1 MKRTVLKSLLLLSAL
16 ASVGCAV
23 IMLSSP
29 SEPDKDLL
37 SLAKYRQW
45 NLVNPTPQLM
55 QPQAAEDCAIIFGRD
70 KSSPHLNKY
79 ISVYVN
85 PVGREA
91 MMGKRDSKFPAGSM
105 IVKEKLGKPDSK
117 KPEMLTAMIKREA
130 GYNPET
136 GDWEFLVLD
145 GQAIAILERGKL
157 ERCSGC
163 HKSYT
168 YSDFVTKTYVRPGE

>member
-1 MKRTVLKSLLLLSAL
+1 MKRTILKSLLLISAL
-16 ASVGCAV
+16 AALGCAV
-23 IMLSSP
+23 ATLSSP
-29 SEPDKDLL
+29 SVPDKDLL
-37 SLAKYRQW
+37 SLAEYRQW
-45 NLVNPTPQLM
+45 TLVNPTPQLM
-55 QPQAAEDCAIIFGRD
+55 QPLAAEACAIIPGRD

-91 MMGKRDSKFPAGSM
+91 MMGKSGGKFPGGSM
-105 IVKEKLGKPDSK
+105 IVKRKLGKPDST
-117 KPEMLTAMIKREA
+117 KPEMLTAMIKRDS

-163 HKSYT
+163 HQSYS
-168 YSDFVTKTYVRPGE
+168 YSDFVTKTYIRPW